1 MALSQS
7 LKFAPYM
14 VELEVTTGA
23 ASGTI
28 VGPSVGAGTLV
39 LSAGVELVG
48 AVGTATTHTITI
60 GDGTT
65 NFLASTDINS
75 AAAGTFKVG
84 NVVGVVAA
92 ADTIDMVQTVAGT
105 ATAATARIWAIV
117 CDVNEGTKAAAE
129 VDRDTLA

>member
-48 AVGTATTHTITI
+48 AVGTANTITI